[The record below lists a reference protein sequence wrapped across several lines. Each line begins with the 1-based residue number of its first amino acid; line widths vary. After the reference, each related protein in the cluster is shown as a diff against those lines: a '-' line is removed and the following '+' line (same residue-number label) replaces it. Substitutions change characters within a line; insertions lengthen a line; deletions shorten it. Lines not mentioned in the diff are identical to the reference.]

1 MGADMDPN
9 EEQRAEEQL
18 MAQKEVYEFVQ
29 PSRDR
34 AVKVYEQAITSLW
47 VGNASATLA
56 TLSFIG
62 ATWSNGEFPRALLW
76 PLVIFLAGVVAMAIG
91 SIVAMISAQAR
102 IERMAL
108 ANSIL
113 DFMVKD
119 IQSPWEE
126 IGLTFSDWRTRMA
139 ILSGALFVIGCVV
152 GFVQLIL
159 SQ

>member
-1 MGADMDPN
+1 MDPG
-9 EEQRAEEQL
+9 EEQRLEADWK
-18 MAQKEVYEFVQ
+18 AQKEVYDSLEPQ
-29 PSRDR
+29 LNR
-34 AVKVYEQAITSLW
+34 AVKVYEQVVTSLW
-47 VGNASATLA
+47 LGNAGATLA

-62 ATWSNGEFPRALLW
+62 ATWNNGTFNQALLW
-76 PLVIFLAGVVAMAIG
+76 PLGIFLAGVVAMAIG